1 MTAGLLL
8 AGVDEAGRGPLAGP
22 VNAAAVILDPGRPI
36 AGIRDSKKLSAS
48 AREALAAEIRE
59 KSLAWCVAFADTA
72 EIDSLNILKAS
83 HLAMRR
89 ALAGLSLQPHHVQV
103 DGNLC
108 PALDGLEIAWTIEA
122 IVKGDD
128 KVPAIGAASILAK
141 VERDAVMLALHEQF
155 PQFGFD
161 VHKGYP
167 TPAHLKALREHG
179 PSPVHR
185 RSFGPVRDALAG
197 EGAGSGGGRRRND
210 PDSAGM
216 EVP

>member
-1 MTAGLLL
+1 MPSSAPTSPFPDRGLL

-22 VNAAAVILDPGRPI
+22 VYAAAVILDPSRPI
-36 AGIRDSKKLSAS
+36 AGIRDSKKLTAPQ
-48 AREALAAEIRE
+48 REGLAVEIRE
-59 KSLAWCVAFADTA
+59 KALAWSVASADAA
-72 EIDSLNILKAS
+72 EIDALNILKAT

-89 ALAGLSLQPHHVQV
+89 ALAGLPIVPQHVQV

-108 PALDGLEIAWTIEA
+108 PSLDGMAVAFSMEA

-155 PQFGFD
+155 PHYGFA

-167 TPAHLKALREHG
+167 TAAHLAALREHG
-179 PSPVHR
+179 ASPVHR
-185 RSFGPVRDALAG
+185 RTFGPVRALIDAG
-197 EGAGSGGGRRRND
+197 
-210 PDSAGM
+210 
-216 EVP
+216 

>member
-1 MTAGLLL
+1 MSLHVPTSPSPAAGLL

-22 VNAAAVILDPGRPI
+22 VYAAAVILDPARPI
-36 AGIRDSKKLSAS
+36 QGIRDSKKLTAS
-48 AREALAAEIRE
+48 QRELLAVEIRE
-59 KSLAWCVAFADTA
+59 KALAWSVACADAA
-72 EIDSLNILKAS
+72 EIDLLNILKAT

-89 ALAGLSLQPHHVQV
+89 ALAGLAILPQHVQV

-108 PALDGLEIAWTIEA
+108 PSLEGMAADFTLEA

-155 PQFGFD
+155 PHYGFA

-167 TPAHLKALREHG
+167 TAAHLAALREHG
-179 PSPVHR
+179 ASPVHR
-185 RSFGPVRDALAG
+185 RTFGPVRAVIDAG
-197 EGAGSGGGRRRND
+197 
-210 PDSAGM
+210 
-216 EVP
+216 

>member
-1 MTAGLLL
+1 MSLSTSTPPFPAAALL

-22 VNAAAVILDPGRPI
+22 VYAAAVILDPARPI
-36 AGIRDSKKLSAS
+36 PGIRDSKKLTAPQ
-48 AREALAAEIRE
+48 REGLAAEIRE
-59 KSLAWCVAFADTA
+59 KALCWSVAFADAA
-72 EIDSLNILKAS
+72 EIDALNILKAT

-89 ALAGLSLQPHHVQV
+89 ALAGLAVQPQHVQV

-108 PALDGLEIAWTIEA
+108 PSLEGRVVSFSMEA

-155 PQFGFD
+155 PHYGFA

-167 TPAHLKALREHG
+167 TVAHLAALREYG
-179 PSPVHR
+179 ASPVHR
-185 RSFGPVRDALAG
+185 RTFGPVRAVIDAG
-197 EGAGSGGGRRRND
+197 
-210 PDSAGM
+210 
-216 EVP
+216 

>member
-1 MTAGLLL
+1 L

-22 VNAAAVILDPGRPI
+22 VYAAAVILDPARPI
-36 AGIRDSKKLSAS
+36 PGIRDSKKLTAPQ
-48 AREALAAEIRE
+48 REMLAAEIRE
-59 KSLAWCVAFADTA
+59 KALAWSVASAEVA
-72 EIDSLNILKAS
+72 EIDVLNILKAT

-89 ALAGLSLQPHHVQV
+89 ALAGLAIEPQHVQV

-108 PALDGLEIAWTIEA
+108 PSLDGMAVAFSMEA

-155 PQFGFD
+155 PHYGFA

-167 TPAHLKALREHG
+167 TAAHLAALREHG
-179 PSPVHR
+179 ASPVHR
-185 RSFGPVRDALAG
+185 RTFGPVRAVIDAG
-197 EGAGSGGGRRRND
+197 
-210 PDSAGM
+210 
-216 EVP
+216 

>member
-1 MTAGLLL
+1 MVVPQGPVAPPSVPVRPVPGAGLL

-22 VNAAAVILDPGRPI
+22 VHAAAVILDPARPI
-36 AGIRDSKKLSAS
+36 PGIRDSKKLTAPQ
-48 AREALAAEIRE
+48 REMLAAEIRE
-59 KSLAWCVAFADTA
+59 KALAWSVASAEVA
-72 EIDSLNILKAS
+72 EIDVLNILKAT

-89 ALAGLSLQPHHVQV
+89 ALAGLAIEPQHVQV

-108 PALDGLEIAWTIEA
+108 PSLDGMAVAFSMEA

-155 PQFGFD
+155 PHYGFA

-167 TPAHLKALREHG
+167 TAAHLAALREHG
-179 PSPVHR
+179 ASPVHR
-185 RSFGPVRDALAG
+185 RTFGPVRAVIDAG
-197 EGAGSGGGRRRND
+197 
-210 PDSAGM
+210 
-216 EVP
+216 

>member
-1 MTAGLLL
+1 M

-22 VNAAAVILDPGRPI
+22 VYAAAVILDPARPI
-36 AGIRDSKKLSAS
+36 PGIRDSKKLTAPQ
-48 AREALAAEIRE
+48 REMLAAEIRE
-59 KSLAWCVAFADTA
+59 KALAWSVASAEVA
-72 EIDSLNILKAS
+72 EIDVLNILKAT

-89 ALAGLSLQPHHVQV
+89 ALAGLAIEPQHVQV

-108 PALDGLEIAWTIEA
+108 PSLDGMAVAFSMEA

-155 PQFGFD
+155 PHYGFA

-167 TPAHLKALREHG
+167 TAAHLAALREHG
-179 PSPVHR
+179 ASPVHR
-185 RSFGPVRDALAG
+185 RTFGPVRAVIDAG
-197 EGAGSGGGRRRND
+197 
-210 PDSAGM
+210 
-216 EVP
+216 